1 MQAPPEARR
10 MKPGTVYLP
19 GLKRVRDEQ
28 QLSLQELSD
37 MAGVSKDAIWHLET
51 LRRAAEQ
58 RTRRKLAKALGVRVR
73 ELQMANEGEAI
84 R

>member
-1 MQAPPEARR
+1 